1 MNGICKIPG
10 ICDAGDDQHDD
21 LERIHI
27 VIGSRVIDK
36 DRTYG
41 IALYKLNDSDGRL
54 QLLDEKSLNQKLLD
68 QLNRTG
74 LDINMLE
81 KQGSIMFGSFWPS
94 QNG

>member
-10 ICDAGDDQHDD
+10 ICDADDQHDD